1 VYKLEQE
8 VQIMN
13 QDAETIN
20 RMRAITISR
29 EYGSGGGEIATRL
42 SRHLGWRLL
51 DHEIVERVALEMGTS
66 IEQAEA
72 HDERTEG
79 FLARAFN
86 NLQFLEPAYLA
97 GASSDAFLANEET
110 YLGTVR
116 RIVSAAVAQGHVV
129 IVGRGSQVLLAEQ
142 RDILHVRIIAP
153 FEKCVAYVMQREGI
167 DRAAAESRIKMK
179 DHDRMKHLETAFHRK
194 SDDAHLY
201 DIVLNTSFLNLDSA
215 VEIIS
220 HTLQQKAGQ
229 LSVKTGEL
237 GPAAGVQPYPD
248 KPEDFRPKAG

>member
-1 VYKLEQE
+1 
-8 VQIMN
+8 MN
-13 QDAETIN
+13 QDIETSN
-20 RMRAITISR
+20 QMRAITISR

-42 SRHLGWRLL
+42 ASHLGWRLL
-51 DHEIVERVALEMGTS
+51 DHEIVERVAIEMGTS
-66 IEQAEA
+66 VEQAEA
-72 HDERTEG
+72 RDERTES
-79 FLARAFN
+79 FLVRAFN
-86 NLQFLEPAYLA
+86 SLQFLEPTYM
-97 GASSDAFLANEET
+97 ASNTPEPFLSNEET
-110 YLGTVR
+110 YLETVR
-116 RIVSAAVAQGHVV
+116 EIVQAAAAQGRVV

-142 RDILHVRIIAP
+142 RDVLRVRIIAP
-153 FEKCVAYVMQREGI
+153 FEKRVAYVMQREGV

-179 DHDRMKHLETAFHRK
+179 DHDRIKHLETAYHRK
-194 SDDAHLY
+194 TADVHLY

-220 HTLQQKAGQ
+220 LTLQQKAGQ